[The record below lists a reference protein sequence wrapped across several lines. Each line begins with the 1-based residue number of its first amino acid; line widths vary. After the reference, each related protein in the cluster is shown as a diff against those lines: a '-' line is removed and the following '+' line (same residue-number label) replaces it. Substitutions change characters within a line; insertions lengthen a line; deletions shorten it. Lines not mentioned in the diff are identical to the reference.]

1 MLIYL
6 SLLLF
11 ALFLFIFFYTQE
23 VSRPESEAPA
33 DTRRFLRPNATD
45 YNISMMDPERIDQMS
60 KSELEQLL
68 HSFRANRLSSLSLRD
83 FYHIRRRLSELE
95 E

>member
-11 ALFLFIFFYTQE
+11 ALLLFIFFYTQE

-33 DTRRFLRPNATD
+33 DTRRFLSPNATD
-45 YNISMMDPERIDQMS
+45 YNISMMDPKRIDQMS

-68 HSFRANRLSSLSLRD
+68 HSFRANRLSSLSPRD